1 MNRRFFQVVL
11 FALVCLT
18 VAFLGSCKFT
28 AEKVAL
34 DNVQATHDVI
44 ARKYMKYV
52 RADAA
57 AQVAAKKM
65 TDAEAAAFIDD
76 EQKLIDSDQRN
87 IAALRKSA
95 GY

>member
-1 MNRRFFQVVL
+1 MTRKIV
-11 FALVCLT
+11 FALVCVLLVL
-18 VAFLGSCKFT
+18 VASCKFT

-44 ARKYMKYV
+44 AKKYMKYV

-65 TDAEAAAFIDD
+65 TEAEAAAFIDD